1 LESLEE
7 NGASICYTIDELIE
21 LLDEQVINTNDDG
34 AYEWWRNQKISSA
47 GVPSQVVP
55 TDWTIP
61 QFSLWGTIS
70 LPEKSLEVGPAYI
83 SGDCLNYGESLRI
96 PWLFVIA
103 LAGVLVNFGD
113 MWVKYHDTTIQRAA
127 IDWIWLLALCICNLA
142 PFLAFNLLFETRIN
156 VPASLRPL
164 LASRALHRGVK
175 VAVMGDRSHKM
186 VIGLRKFLKKLGHLH
201 EGHVQLTTSHL
212 IKIVVLTSFDARDNT
227 FGESAPKLD
236 KFTIVIWAL
245 NEDGFG
251 VDPTTQRK
259 LNRIEQMKTLDTKPK
274 ELMEKIAIKQADLA
288 KHNKRSHDYK
298 ETEKDL
304 KKLENEL
311 SDYTE
316 LKRDVEFCNNG
327 VKPLLPG
334 QTEVHKTRKQKKTRR
349 RRMEKTQK
357 TVCRIEIRK
366 YSQETLI

>member
-1 LESLEE
+1 
-7 NGASICYTIDELIE
+7 
-21 LLDEQVINTNDDG
+21 
-34 AYEWWRNQKISSA
+34 
-47 GVPSQVVP
+47 
-55 TDWTIP
+55 
-61 QFSLWGTIS
+61 
-70 LPEKSLEVGPAYI
+70 
-83 SGDCLNYGESLRI
+83 
-96 PWLFVIA
+96 
-103 LAGVLVNFGD
+103 
-113 MWVKYHDTTIQRAA
+113 
-127 IDWIWLLALCICNLA
+127 
-142 PFLAFNLLFETRIN
+142 
-156 VPASLRPL
+156 
-164 LASRALHRGVK
+164 
-175 VAVMGDRSHKM
+175 MGDRSHKM

-334 QTEVHKTRKQKKTRR
+334 QTEVHKTRKQKKQEDEEWKKLKKQFAELKFESTPKKLSSELSKQKAVGYSMMKYLVLVALWDGPNLATNLFSAIGTRVVDIVHEFDHNTIHSNVQR
-349 RRMEKTQK
+349 PTFHNRQG
-357 TVCRIEIRK
+357 
-366 YSQETLI
+366 SQSSFPRQGSQATFGSPRQGPQTSLGSPRQGPQTSLGSPAPK